1 MVGQL
6 IWVLRV
12 MPETKGIP
20 LEEMEREL
28 GLVHSPVVQAE
39 RRADRNTG

>member
-6 IWVLRV
+6 VWVIKV

-20 LEEMEREL
+20 LEEMETQL
-28 GLVHSPVVQAE
+28 GLAHDPDDVGPSRPMMGH
-39 RRADRNTG
+39 

>member
-6 IWVLRV
+6 IWVIKV

-20 LEEMEREL
+20 LEEMEAQL
-28 GLVHSPVVQAE
+28 GLVHDPNDVGPSRPIM
-39 RRADRNTG
+39 GH